1 MMSQQPKATGSRGQV
16 NPNWLGGFLKN
27 PPSDV
32 VTLDAAGIDK
42 NLAHRARKAA
52 FRAYAQQAKDPELIE
67 YATELRKRAER
78 RLGEM
83 MAAQPKDKGGGDQ
96 GSNQHTSWHRV
107 NEKPSASPA
116 TLAEAGIDK
125 NLAKRARKAAF
136 RAYAQ
141 PSWRPPRRR

>member
-1 MMSQQPKATGSRGQV
+1 MSQTEHLALYNAARNALAKAV
-16 NPNWLGGFLKN
+16 NVDEVKQILNQE
-27 PPSDV
+27 
-32 VTLDAAGIDK
+32 
-42 NLAHRARKAA
+42 AA

-125 NLAKRARKAAF
+125 NLAHRARKAANMTDNQF
-136 RAYAQ
+136 EKD
-141 PSWRPPRRR
+141 RRF